1 MAGGAIAG
9 QFRLQ
14 VAMES
19 ILGVEL
25 QVDIFV
31 AAQACRSHRLPR
43 TSVTSLA
50 VLGTGK
56 SGVLGMNGRDLA
68 G

>member
-1 MAGGAIAG
+1 
-9 QFRLQ
+9 
-14 VAMES
+14 MES